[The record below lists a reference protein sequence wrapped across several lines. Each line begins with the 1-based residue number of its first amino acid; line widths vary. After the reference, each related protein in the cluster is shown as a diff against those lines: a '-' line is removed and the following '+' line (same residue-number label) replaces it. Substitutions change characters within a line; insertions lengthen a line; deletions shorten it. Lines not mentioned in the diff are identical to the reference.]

1 MSPME
6 RLKELVGRLNAHIER
21 LDVDGAQP
29 DNRMTYDDLGDIAEV
44 LKALAS
50 DDAVERMAR
59 ANYERSVKLLVRPGL
74 PGIGWDD
81 LTDQQRAIAI
91 EAESA
96 ALSAILSDVLGEE

>member
-50 DDAVERMAR
+50 DDAVERIKKAIKAEISINDMGADRIAR
-59 ANYERSVKLLVRPGL
+59 
-74 PGIGWDD
+74 
-81 LTDQQRAIAI
+81 
-91 EAESA
+91 A